1 MDLSPTEA
9 IEKVLGAGMDADFE
23 ELWACVKSSVNARTE
38 QDQWTALM
46 VACGSPLDTSEFIR
60 NMIAAGADVAAVDGD
75 GWTALHWCAFHGR
88 PEAAATV
95 LETAPAHKVA
105 EALEIRALDN
115 RLAVEVAR
123 AEGHIAVEAV
133 ITKFASILETQ
144 ALSDASSSSSG
155 SSGDEEEA
163 EEPAAEVE
171 DDDAG
176 SSSPAK
182 EYNDDDRV
190 LE

>member
-60 NMIAAGADVAAVDGD
+60 NVIVAGADVAAVDGD

-95 LETAPAHKVA
+95 LENAPAHKIA

-115 RLAVEVAR
+115 RLAVEIAR
-123 AEGHIAVEAV
+123 EEGHIAVEAV
-133 ITKFASILETQ
+133 ISKFASILEMQ
-144 ALSDASSSSSG
+144 ALSDASSSLSG
-155 SSGDEEEA
+155 SSGDEEEP
-163 EEPAAEVE
+163 EEPAVQEKEETEGDE
-171 DDDAG
+171 DT
-176 SSSPAK
+176 
-182 EYNDDDRV
+182 RT